1 MLTIEQC
8 KAYAAD
14 YKILGKDPNNSDRK
28 SSVLVSISH
37 SLTAPAH
44 QLESLTAI
52 VEDERK

>member
-8 KAYAAD
+8 TAYAAD
-14 YKILGKDPNNSDRK
+14 YKILGKDPDNSDRK